1 MPKKPLPALTGRT
14 VRCLLFDLGD
24 TLWFRKNLA
33 VWQQLEN
40 ASNVQAATLLRQTV
54 APTFPLDRSDI
65 VLGQHLRD
73 ATDEQIRIMIRQNPA
88 LEPDCAH
95 AIVQVLRQWGIEGV
109 THDNCA
115 AIFEALRVRIPESR
129 PLFDDVLS
137 TLATLKQRGFQL
149 GIVTNRLWGG
159 QLFQE
164 DLHTLGLLN
173 FFDPRHIAI
182 SADLGIRKPHP
193 AIFLHALN
201 ALHIPPEEAVMVG
214 DSLKA
219 DILGANML
227 GIFTVWKPKPGVR
240 RQSHLITTGATTAA
254 HSPPVLS
261 EDGHGVERHDD
272 LSEGLLITDD
282 DYVLTHLQDREGS
295 WDQYMQSNIKP
306 DLIIENV
313 SDLLDI
319 FIEVGVQ

>member
-1 MPKKPLPALTGRT
+1 LPKKPIHALTGRT

-24 TLWFRKNLA
+24 TLWFRKDLA

-40 ASNVQAATLLRQTV
+40 ASNVQAATILRQAV
-54 APTFPLDRSDI
+54 APTSLLDRSDRA
-65 VLGQHLRD
+65 LGQLLRD
-73 ATDEQIRIMIRQNPA
+73 ATDEQVRIMIRQDPW

-95 AIVQVLRQWGIEGV
+95 AVVQVLQQWGLEGV
-109 THDNCA
+109 NRDNGA
-115 AIFEALRVRIPESR
+115 AIFEALRVRIPKSR

-137 TLATLKQRGFQL
+137 TLTALQQRGFQL
-149 GIVTNRLWGG
+149 GIVTNRHWGG

-182 SADLGIRKPHP
+182 SADLGIRKPNP

-201 ALHIPPEEAVMVG
+201 ALDIPPEEAVMVG

-219 DILGANML
+219 DILGGKML

-240 RQSHLITTGATTAA
+240 RQDHLITTGATTTA
-254 HSPPVLS
+254 HATPVLP
-261 EDGHGVERHDD
+261 EDHGGGQHDD

-282 DYVLTHLQDREGS
+282 DYVLAHVQNREGR
-295 WDQYMQSNIKP
+295 WDQHMQSDVKP
-306 DLIIENV
+306 DLIIENA

-319 FIEVGVQ
+319 FTEVGVQ